1 MFRIRVTVSVGKY
14 ARGGRH
20 DAGKDPQEYSAFSP
34 RKPCVPCSEENAG
47 FFFVSTQHN
56 CSACSY
62 WTAGWLL
69 RVSAFQ
75 SSAGSAMHA
84 GDVER
89 FNLGEERRGRRVDVN
104 AATPIP
110 SDARS
115 AGSEPGTRV
124 PSSCHMVVPSRP
136 MCFLSENVTVAV
148 AS

>member
-1 MFRIRVTVSVGKY
+1 MPVVVVATLVRTPKSTPRSPHVSPV
-14 ARGGRH
+14 
-20 DAGKDPQEYSAFSP
+20 SP
-34 RKPCVPCSEENAG
+34 APKKTQASSSFLLN
-47 FFFVSTQHN
+47 VSTQHN